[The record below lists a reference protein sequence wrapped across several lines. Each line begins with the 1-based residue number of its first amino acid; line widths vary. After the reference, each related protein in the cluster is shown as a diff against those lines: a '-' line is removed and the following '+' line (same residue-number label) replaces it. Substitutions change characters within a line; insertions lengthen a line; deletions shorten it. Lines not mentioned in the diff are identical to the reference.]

1 MGSRVSNMFSSPLRC
16 GTCFI
21 FAMGLAWSLSI
32 PFSAHAGGDL
42 RGSGKSSEWSYSG
55 EKGPEH
61 WAESKS
67 FYNYLC
73 SLGES
78 QSPINLVHEESV
90 HKAIKEND
98 VQTNY
103 QINHHVEIDNTGHG
117 IEVRYD
123 RDNTVVV
130 GGVEYKL
137 DNVHFHMPSEHT
149 KEGKY
154 LDGEIHFVHVN
165 EEGEI
170 AVMALFMKAGA
181 HADESLNYI
190 LALAPD
196 SGGHVEIDTTRDL
209 SPPGML
215 ASMMS
220 SHGQWNHYRYRGS
233 LTTPPCKEGV
243 EWIVIENP
251 VAISDAQLTQL
262 SNIFPKG
269 NNRPIQKHSII
280 QVTEFSNDVGPQ

>member
-1 MGSRVSNMFSSPLRC
+1 MGSPLSNRFSTPLQG
-16 GTCFI
+16 GTCVI

-32 PFSAHAGGDL
+32 PFSAYAGGDL
-42 RGSGKSSEWSYSG
+42 RESGQYSEWGYSG

-61 WAESKS
+61 WAETKS
-67 FYNYLC
+67 SYNYLC
-73 SLGES
+73 QLGES
-78 QSPINLVHEESV
+78 QSPINLAYEESV
-90 HKAIKEND
+90 HKAIKENE
-98 VQTNY
+98 VQTHY
-103 QINHHVEIDNTGHG
+103 QVNHHVEIDSTIHG

-123 RDNTVVV
+123 RDNTMVV

-137 DNVHFHMPSEHT
+137 DNVHFHRPSEHT

-154 LDGEIHFVHVN
+154 LDAEIHFVHVN
-165 EEGEI
+165 EENEI
-170 AVMALFMKAGA
+170 AVMAIFMRAGA

-196 SGGHVEIDTTRDL
+196 VGGHVEIDTTRDL
-209 SPPGML
+209 NPPGML

-220 SHGQWNHYRYRGS
+220 SLGQWDHYRYRGS

-243 EWIVIENP
+243 EWMVIEKP
-251 VAISDAQLTQL
+251 VDISDAQLTQL
-262 SNIFPKG
+262 SNMFPKG

-280 QVTEFSNDVGPQ
+280 EVTEFSNEASPQ